1 MTGPHTPLQ
10 RITHILRLSF
20 SAQVAIGYAGLAGLY
35 VFFSDRL
42 IDKLSDEVATL
53 SQLRDWSMPAFI
65 LMSAILLYT
74 TLRVHRRSVVQ
85 LAEMQP
91 VDGEQI
97 TRKPIFAL
105 FAVLSVII
113 LSISYLDLN
122 RASKALIA
130 QEFKQQANVLTLKVN
145 DISDWISE
153 RRLDISL
160 LENGLKTL
168 YANEQFQPD
177 RLRRDIEHYMADALH
192 RVDAWSRVS
201 LFSPDGQLLLH
212 VGENPNISPPSLERI
227 REAARAS
234 GIDIV
239 EFPDPGDAPA
249 HNVRINFL
257 TRIENPAAPSV
268 AAGVIVLG
276 ADPSRRL
283 LRAGNAWPFA
293 DKSSEILV
301 LYQSGDQIHVL
312 NHTRENEESDSLSLA
327 AERAKQSLEA
337 QAIDRGHGRYEGLDH
352 RGVEVVASYGPIE
365 GTTWLFVA
373 KTDRNEIL
381 QPLYERRLVVL
392 MLALFF
398 IAAAAF
404 IAGLLWRNQQLSFL
418 AYRANQRRDREAAA
432 RHFDKFFQL
441 ARDIYLLMDEQGII
455 VEANEAA
462 LSAYGYKR
470 EELIGLNISALR
482 APEARAT
489 LDSQWQASK
498 GIDAVLFETS
508 HLRKYGTS
516 FPVEVSSRMLEIDGK
531 QYHQS
536 LIRDI
541 TARKATE
548 AALKEANRIT
558 MATRLANSVLLRS
571 QTEDGIYADMC
582 RAIVEIG
589 GYRMAAVCLAEND
602 DAQSVRIAGL
612 AGTGQE
618 YLAQAQLSWGD
629 NPHGQ
634 GPTGTAIRS
643 SKTQVNQDFATN
655 PAMTLW
661 RDQALRHGF
670 KSSISLPLLDKGKA
684 FGALAIYSH
693 QIDAFNMPEV
703 LLLQDLAEDISF
715 GISVLRLRTSERATT
730 EKLNQSLERTIRL
743 LAETM
748 ELRDPYTSGH
758 QQRVADLAR
767 AIAIEIGIAPQ
778 DVHGIYLAGL
788 IHDIG
793 KIAVPAEF
801 LSKPT
806 RLTPQEMALVQTHSQ
821 VGGDL
826 IKDID
831 FPWPIAEI
839 VRGHHEKLDGSGY
852 PNKLKGDEIPI
863 GARIMAVADVVEAIS
878 AHRPYRPALGLDKA
892 LEEITAQRG
901 KLFDPAVV
909 DACLALFASGRF
921 AFAPRQAAI

>member
-1 MTGPHTPLQ
+1 MTDPHSQP
-10 RITHILRLSF
+10 RRLPHFRPSF
-20 SAQVAIGYAGLAGLY
+20 SAQVAFGYACLAGLY

-42 IDKLSDEVATL
+42 IDRLSADPLVL
-53 SQLRDWSMPAFI
+53 SRLRDWNLLAFI
-65 LMSAILLYT
+65 VVAAILLYVA
-74 TLRVHRRSVVQ
+74 LRIHRRSAGR
-85 LAEMQP
+85 LAEP
-91 VDGEQI
+91 RAFDGKLA
-97 TRKPIFAL
+97 TRKPVFVL

-113 LSISYLDLN
+113 MSVSYLDLH
-122 RASKALIA
+122 RTSKALIE
-130 QEFKQQANVLTLKVN
+130 QEFREQANVLALNVN
-145 DISDWISE
+145 DISYWISE
-153 RRLDISL
+153 RRLDVSL
-160 LENGLKTL
+160 LENGLEAL
-168 YANEQFQPD
+168 YGSDQFQPEK
-177 RLRRDIEHYMADALH
+177 LRQNIEHYMSDALQ

-212 VGENPNISPPSLERI
+212 VGENLNIAPPSREGIL
-227 REAARAS
+227 EAARAA
-234 GIDIV
+234 GADIV
-239 EFPDPGDAPA
+239 EFPDPGNAPV
-249 HNVRINFL
+249 HKVRVNIL
-257 TRIENPAAPSV
+257 TQVENPAAPSV
-268 AAGVIVLG
+268 PTGVIVLG
-276 ADPSRRL
+276 ADPTRRF
-283 LRAGNAWPFA
+283 LRSANAWPFA
-293 DKSSEILV
+293 DNSSEVLILHR
-301 LYQSGDQIHVL
+301 SSDQIHFL

-337 QAIDRGHGRYEGLDH
+337 QAIDSGHGRFEGLDH
-352 RGVEVVASYGPIE
+352 RGVEVVASYGPVE
-365 GTTWLFVA
+365 GTPWIFVA
-373 KTDRNEIL
+373 KTDRGDIL
-381 QPLYERRLVVL
+381 QPLYERRLVVM

-404 IAGLLWRNQQLSFL
+404 IAGLLWRNQQLGFL
-418 AYRANQRRDREAAA
+418 AYRASQRRDREAAA
-432 RHFDKFFQL
+432 SHFDKFLQL
-441 ARDIYLLMDEQGII
+441 ARDIYLLMNEDGII

-482 APEARAT
+482 APDAIAT
-489 LDSQWQASK
+489 LATQWKASK
-498 GIDAVLFETS
+498 SVDGVLFETS

-541 TARKATE
+541 SVRKATE

-558 MATRLANSVLLRS
+558 MATRLANSILLRS

-602 DAQSVRIAGL
+602 AAQSVRIAGL
-612 AGTGQE
+612 AGAGQD
-618 YLAQAQLSWGD
+618 YLAKAQISWGD
-629 NPHGQ
+629 NPRGQ
-634 GPTGTAIRS
+634 GPTGTAIRTG
-643 SKTQVNQDFATN
+643 KTQVNQDFATN
-655 PAMTLW
+655 PAMALW
-661 RDQALRHGF
+661 RDEALRHGF
-670 KSSISLPLLDKGKA
+670 KSSISLPLLHEGKA

-693 QIDAFNMPEV
+693 QVDAFNMPEV
-703 LLLQDLAEDISF
+703 LLLQDLAEDVSF
-715 GISVLRLRTSERATT
+715 GINVLRLRNSERATT
-730 EKLNQSLERTIRL
+730 EKLNQSLERTILL

-758 QQRVADLAR
+758 QKRVADLAR

-778 DVHGIYLAGL
+778 DVQGIYLAGL
-788 IHDIG
+788 VHDIG

-821 VGGDL
+821 VGSDL

-901 KLFDPAVV
+901 KLFDPAAV

-921 AFAPRQAAI
+921 AFALRQTSI

>member
-1 MTGPHTPLQ
+1 MTNPHSPSRRFPHFLWP
-10 RITHILRLSF
+10 SF
-20 SAQVAIGYAGLAGLY
+20 SAKVALGYAGLAGLY

-42 IDKLSDEVATL
+42 IDSLSADAVTL
-53 SQLRDWSMPAFI
+53 SRLRDWSMPAFI
-65 LMSAILLYT
+65 VVAAILLYV
-74 TLRVHRRSVVQ
+74 TLRVHRRSVTQ
-85 LAEMQP
+85 LADVLPLE
-91 VDGEQI
+91 GEQT
-97 TRKPIFAL
+97 TRRPIFAL
-105 FAVLSVII
+105 FAALSFII
-113 LSISYLDLN
+113 ISVGYIDLHRTGAYLV
-122 RASKALIA
+122 K
-130 QEFKQQANVLTLKVN
+130 QEFQEQANILTLN
-145 DISDWISE
+145 ADDIGDWINE
-153 RRLDISL
+153 RRLDLSL
-160 LENGLKTL
+160 LENGLERL
-168 YANEQFQPD
+168 YSSGPIRSDELQ
-177 RLRRDIEHYMADALH
+177 RGIEHYMADALR

-201 LFSPDGQLLLH
+201 LFAPDGRLLLH
-212 VGENPNISPPSLERI
+212 VGES
-227 REAARAS
+227 
-234 GIDIV
+234 IDIAPPAPDKIIEVTAAIDSDLV
-239 EFPDPGDAPA
+239 EFPDLRDAVGEKLRV
-249 HNVRINFL
+249 NIL
-257 TRIENPAAPSV
+257 TRIENADAPLT
-268 AAGVIVLG
+268 ATGVVVLG
-276 ADPSRRL
+276 VDPTRRL
-283 LRAGNAWPFA
+283 LQSAKVWPFPG
-293 DKSSEILV
+293 KSSEILIIQ
-301 LYQSGDQIHVL
+301 QSGDSLHIL
-312 NHTRENEESDSLSLA
+312 NRRRDGEENDILSLVELRA
-327 AERAKQSLEA
+327 AHRLEA
-337 QAIDRGHGRYEGLDH
+337 QAVESGRGSFEGPDH
-352 RGVEVVASYGPIE
+352 RGIAVIASYGPVK
-365 GTTWLFVA
+365 GTPWHFVV
-373 KTDRNEIL
+373 KTDRDEIL

-404 IAGLLWRNQQLSFL
+404 IAGLLWRNQQLGFL

-498 GIDAVLFETS
+498 GIDGVLFETS

-618 YLAQAQLSWGD
+618 YMAQAQLSWGD

-643 SKTQVNQDFATN
+643 GKTQVNQDFATN

-831 FPWPIAEI
+831 FPWPIAET

-909 DACLALFASGRF
+909 DACIALFASGRF